1 MVKLKRSSVEGR
13 EMLQAFFS
21 SKVRVKLLTHFFSH
35 PQERFYARRLARQVE
50 AHYNAV
56 WQELNNLERAG
67 LLASERDANVKYYQ
81 LNPDFPIYEELKRI
95 ILKTSGLGQSLR
107 EALDD
112 LGTVE
117 WAFIYGSVA
126 AGEEDSLSDVDLML
140 VGEVELL
147 ALSAVIA
154 QLEDQ
159 LGREINY
166 LVLTRAE
173 LAQRLADGDPFTVN
187 VLDGPKMMLIG
198 DEDALRQVAGAAPDQ
213 VVSGPASGSGP
224 VAPGGCPRPG
234 HGRENPT

>member
-1 MVKLKRSSVEGR
+1 
-13 EMLQAFFS
+13 
-21 SKVRVKLLTHFFSH
+21 
-35 PQERFYARRLARQVE
+35 
-50 AHYNAV
+50 
-56 WQELNNLERAG
+56 
-67 LLASERDANVKYYQ
+67 
-81 LNPDFPIYEELKRI
+81 
-95 ILKTSGLGQSLR
+95 
-107 EALDD
+107 

-173 LAQRLADGDPFTVN
+173 LAQRLADGDPFTNN

-198 DEDALRQVAGAAPDQ
+198 DADALRQAVKAAQD
-213 VVSGPASGSGP
+213 
-224 VAPGGCPRPG
+224 
-234 HGRENPT
+234 